1 MNSIDNVMLMYF
13 LSIFYFKII
22 IFIFL
27 TNIDLMIYT
36 SDIIIIFYTFVV
48 LKTRTVNYVENL
60 SANEMFFFS
69 EEYIL
74 YR

>member
-1 MNSIDNVMLMYF
+1 MLMYF

-69 EEYIL
+69 EEYIIL